1 MRDGVGAMVG
11 AMAGDPA
18 APITSHT
25 TRIGAGTR
33 TRVKICG
40 ITRIEDG
47 LAAAAAG
54 ADAIGLNFYAP
65 SPRHVD
71 LDAAAAI
78 RAALPPFVTVVGL
91 FVNAPEANVA
101 QAVERVGLELLQFH
115 GDESEAYC
123 EGFGL
128 PYMKAIRVHETL
140 DVRAAAERYANARA
154 LLLDAHDD
162 KLWGG
167 TGRTFD
173 WKLVPADIRLPVVL
187 AGGLTP
193 ANVANA
199 VEALRPW
206 GVDTSG
212 GVERSPGIKDAAKI
226 TKFIEE
232 VQRVTTAQRS
242 G

>member
-1 MRDGVGAMVG
+1 MRDAVG
-11 AMAGDPA
+11 AMAGDPVG
-18 APITSHT
+18 PITSHT
-25 TRIGAGTR
+25 TRVGAGAR

-65 SPRHVD
+65 SPRYVD
-71 LDAAAAI
+71 IDTAAAI
-78 RAALPPFVTVVGL
+78 RRALPPFVTVVGL
-91 FVNAPEANVA
+91 FVNAPEASIVRV
-101 QAVERVGLELLQFH
+101 VERVGLECLQFH
-115 GDESEAYC
+115 GDESEADC
-123 EGFGL
+123 DRFGL
-128 PYMKAIRVHETL
+128 PYMKAIRVKGTL
-140 DVRAAAERYANARA
+140 DVRAAAERYVNARA

-167 TGRTFD
+167 SGRTFD
-173 WKLVPADIRLPVVL
+173 WKLVPADMALPIVL

-193 ANVANA
+193 ANVGRA
-199 VEALRPW
+199 VETIRPW
-206 GVDTSG
+206 GVDVSG

-232 VQRVTTAQRS
+232 VQRATIAQRS